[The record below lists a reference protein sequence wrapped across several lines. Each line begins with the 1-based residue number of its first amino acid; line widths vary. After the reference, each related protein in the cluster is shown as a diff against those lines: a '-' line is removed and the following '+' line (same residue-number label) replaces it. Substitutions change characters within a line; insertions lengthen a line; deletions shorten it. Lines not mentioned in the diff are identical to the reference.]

1 MDINEPVAYIN
12 VEERKLEW
20 AKPTTWHTPTV
31 AKMDKIPLY
40 NNDKRFDLDLQYG
53 QVFEKKV
60 ADMLQHSKIEVKTE
74 REKWKSTGN
83 IVIEFESRG
92 KPSGIATTEAEYWFH
107 NLALG
112 NDIVMTLVIPT
123 KILRNYI
130 AQTMPRIVSG
140 GDNNTS
146 RLYLL
151 NLQSLVKMINVCA

>member
-1 MDINEPVAYIN
+1 MN
-12 VEERKLEW
+12 L
-20 AKPTTWHTPTV
+20 
-31 AKMDKIPLY
+31 L

-53 QVFEKKV
+53 QVFEQKV
-60 ADMLQHSKIEVKTE
+60 ADMLQNSTIEVKTE

-92 KPSGIATTEAEYWFH
+92 KPSGTATTEADYWFH

-112 NDIVMTLVIPT
+112 EDIVMTLVFPT
-123 KILRNYI
+123 KILKNYI
-130 AQTMPRIVSG
+130 VQAMPRVVRG

-151 NLQSLVKMINVCA
+151 NLQDLVKMINLCA

>member
-1 MDINEPVAYIN
+1 MF
-12 VEERKLEW
+12 R
-20 AKPTTWHTPTV
+20 
-31 AKMDKIPLY
+31 
-40 NNDKRFDLDLQYG
+40 NNDKRFDLDLEYG
-53 QVFEKKV
+53 QVFEQKV

-92 KPSGIATTEAEYWFH
+92 KPSGIAATEADYWFH

-112 NDIVMTLVIPT
+112 EDIVMTLVFPT
-123 KILRNYI
+123 KILKNYI
-130 AQTMPRIVSG
+130 VQAMPRIVRG

-151 NLQSLVKMINVCA
+151 NLQDLVKMINVCA

>member
-60 ADMLQHSKIEVKTE
+60 ADMLQNSKIEVKTE

-112 NDIVMTLVIPT
+112 EDIVMTLVIPT
-123 KILRNYI
+123 KILKNYI

>member
-1 MDINEPVAYIN
+1 M
-12 VEERKLEW
+12 
-20 AKPTTWHTPTV
+20 
-31 AKMDKIPLY
+31 

-53 QVFEKKV
+53 QVFEQKV
-60 ADMLQHSKIEVKTE
+60 ADMLQNSTIEVKTE

-92 KPSGIATTEAEYWFH
+92 KPSGIATTEADYWFH

-112 NDIVMTLVIPT
+112 EDIVMTLVFPT
-123 KILRNYI
+123 KILKNYI
-130 AQTMPRIVSG
+130 VQAMPRVVRG

-151 NLQSLVKMINVCA
+151 NLQDLVKMINVCV

>member
-1 MDINEPVAYIN
+1 MGLVRSAAEGLRLIHSRSRGSSN
-12 VEERKLEW
+12 VLRRL
-20 AKPTTWHTPTV
+20 
-31 AKMDKIPLY
+31 DKIMLM

-53 QVFEKKV
+53 QVFEQKV
-60 ADMLQHSKIEVKTE
+60 ADMLQNSKIEVKTE

-130 AQTMPRIVSG
+130 AQTMPRVVSG

-151 NLQSLVKMINVCA
+151 NLQSLVKMINVCV